1 MEDNRYQK
9 GTTTVGIVC
18 KDGIVLG
25 ADMRATAGNLIV
37 NKETEKVYQITENI
51 IVTMAGTVSDAQLLC
66 KYLKAELKLLKIRNN
81 HEPTVREAANLMA
94 TFVYGNIRKMSM
106 IPGVSHFLMGGKD
119 NTGYYLFDIFAD
131 GSLTEEKKYVTSSSG
146 CVFALGVLESNY
158 KDSMSIDEGLDLAIR
173 SLNAAMQR
181 DTFTG
186 NGVNIFTITK
196 KGVVKEVKKNID
208 IGVKA

>member
-18 KDGIVLG
+18 KDVIVLG